1 MTRSGGQDRPLPLRR
16 ARLGGHSLSR
26 RPIAHS
32 WTAWTGPHVIPPG
45 GAQRPGLQG
54 LEPAP
59 TGQRERGWAWSRNGV
74 EWSAQ
79 FAPLCGPRG
88 TSRPGRDPRE
98 RVRELGRGRFLVGPA
113 LGQHWTNRAPAGCCL
128 LAQSGHVGSPQTAH
142 LGTLCTRRLA
152 VAPPSAEPGSGT
164 VRPRWGHR
172 RGDAADKLAWCAS
185 GSRASDRPDCLKP
198 SPLGLAVPR
207 PRSVAHRCRDSGG
220 MLRRPARR
228 QRFWSVGEDGR

>member
-1 MTRSGGQDRPLPLRR
+1 MGRTARFLYGGLGSVARACPADQSPTLGRPGPAPTSYRPAEPSDRAFRAWSRLRR
-16 ARLGGHSLSR
+16 ARESVVGR
-26 RPIAHS
+26 
-32 WTAWTGPHVIPPG
+32 GPG
-45 GAQRPGLQG
+45 M
-54 LEPAP
+54 
-59 TGQRERGWAWSRNGV
+59 AWSGRPSSRH
-74 EWSAQ
+74 SAGHEGRLVQ
-79 FAPLCGPRG
+79 VG
-88 TSRPGRDPRE
+88 TPRE

-152 VAPPSAEPGSGT
+152 VAPPSAEPGWGT

-228 QRFWSVGEDGR
+228 QRFGSVGEDER